1 MKRKRRNFTAKEK
14 VRILRRH
21 FLDHI
26 AVSDLCDE
34 NSIGPTLFYRWQ
46 KEFFENGEAAFE
58 KKSGTQR
65 KNLEKKISKLE
76 EKISYKDGVI
86 AEIVEAH
93 IQLKKNLGEL

>member
-21 FLDHI
+21 FLDQI
-26 AVSDLCDE
+26 ALSDLCDE
-34 NSIGPTLFYRWQ
+34 NSISPTLFYRWQ

-58 KKSGTQR
+58 RKTDTQR